1 MKLYELKFTV
11 NGQPVSLQVEPTKR
25 LLDILREDLDLTG
38 AKEGCGEGECGA
50 CSVIMNGKLV
60 NSCLLIAPQ
69 LQGAEIETIEG
80 VAEAELSRLQQAFME
95 AGAVQCGFCTPGMI
109 MAARALLAQN
119 PHPGEEEI
127 KEYLSGNLCRCTGY
141 QSIIR
146 AVKIAAGGENRCNQ
160 NTAG

>member
-80 VAEAELSRLQQAFME
+80 VAEGELNRLQQAFME